1 MKVVKLEHACEII
14 NGGTPD
20 TKNPNYWGG
29 HNVWI
34 TPAEMGNLN
43 SPYLNCS
50 KRMITDE
57 GLKNSSASLLPPY
70 SVIMSSRA
78 PIGHLVINEILM
90 AFNQGCKGLI
100 PKSNLNYKYL
110 YYFLYANKDYL
121 NSLGSGTTFAEISG
135 SKLKI
140 IEIPLPGMDL
150 QTQII
155 KKLDKAFAEI
165 DSLEKNLQ
173 LKEKKTNQLLQSML
187 SAAFTNTGKFD
198 MKIIESTLGDLCE
211 VDWGNTNLTKSS
223 YVPDGK
229 FLAISASGPDGRID
243 HYEHEGNIP
252 VLSAIGAQCGKMF
265 FPTEKFTAI
274 KNTITLTPVKD
285 VVDGKYLYYLF
296 THIELPQRG
305 AGQPFI
311 SKGDIQSFK
320 IAIPKEVKN
329 QRVIVNI
336 LDDAFAEIDNLRNQL
351 LIEKERVASL
361 RQSIL
366 SNTFRFQ
373 EKAA

>member
-1 MKVVKLEHACEII
+1 VDGGGKLFYRPKHKFSVT
-14 NGGTPD
+14 NVGGTLRILDSSFLSIRYLFFVLTLLHSKIKFDWVFKAHPSVLRKVYNTIPIPD
-20 TKNPNYWGG
+20 
-29 HNVWI
+29 
-34 TPAEMGNLN
+34 LN
-43 SPYLNCS
+43 
-50 KRMITDE
+50 TQ
-57 GLKNSSASLLPPY
+57 LK
-70 SVIMSSRA
+70 
-78 PIGHLVINEILM
+78 LVEK
-90 AFNQGCKGLI
+90 F
-100 PKSNLNYKYL
+100 
-110 YYFLYANKDYL
+110 
-121 NSLGSGTTFAEISG
+121 
-135 SKLKI
+135 
-140 IEIPLPGMDL
+140 
-150 QTQII
+150 
-155 KKLDKAFAEI
+155 DKAFIEI

-173 LKEKKTNQLLQSML
+173 LKEEKTNQLLQSML

-274 KNTITLTPVKD
+274 KNTITLTPLKD

-311 SKGDIQSFK
+311 SKGDIQGFK
-320 IAIPKEVKN
+320 ISIPKEVED

-336 LDDAFAEIDNLRNQL
+336 LDDAFAEIDNLRNQFS
-351 LIEKERVASL
+351 IEKELVASL

-366 SNTFRFQ
+366 SNAFKFE